1 MNVLEVGR
9 KVLAA
14 EAEAIRNLAQGLG
27 QDFVKAVDLLAQ
39 CKGKV
44 VFTGMGKSG
53 HICRKTAATFASTGT
68 PAFFLHPAEGVHGD
82 LGVLARGDVLAAVS
96 NSGETEQVIELLPA
110 ARSLG
115 IGLIS
120 ITGKPGSTLAR
131 LSDVALFASVE
142 REACPLNLA
151 PMSSTTAV
159 LALGD
164 ALAAALMERKGF
176 SADDF
181 ARCHPAGA
189 LGRRLTLKVDDIM
202 HRGEAVPRVSATTP
216 MRDALIE
223 MTSKRLGFT
232 GVFDENGL
240 VEGIITDG
248 DLRRALEKG
257 GELLDLP
264 ASQVVTTRN
273 PKAVPKGAPAIDALR
288 LMEEHSITS
297 LFVTEGSESRRV
309 EGVVH
314 IHDLVKAGL
323 R

>member
-1 MNVLEVGR
+1 MNLLEAGRNVLR
-9 KVLAA
+9 A
-14 EAEAIRNLAQGLG
+14 EAEAITRLSAGLG
-27 QDFVKAVDLLAQ
+27 DEFVKAVELFAQ
-39 CKGKV
+39 CKGKA

-53 HICRKTAATFASTGT
+53 HICRKIAATFASTGT

-96 NSGETEQVIELLPA
+96 NSGETEQIMEIIPV
-110 ARSLG
+110 ARRLE
-115 IGLIS
+115 IKLIS
-120 ITGKPGSTLAR
+120 ITGNPSSTLSR
-131 LSDVALFASVE
+131 LSDVALCAAVE

-151 PMSSTTAV
+151 PMSSTTTT

-189 LGRRLTLKVDDIM
+189 LGRRLTLKVDDLM
-202 HRGEAVPRVSATTP
+202 HRGEAIPRVNGDTP
-216 MRDALIE
+216 MKDALFE
-223 MTSKRLGFT
+223 MTAKRLGFT
-232 GVFDENGL
+232 GVFDLDGEL
-240 VEGIITDG
+240 EGMVTDG

-257 GELLDLP
+257 ANLLDLP
-264 ASQVVTTRN
+264 ASQVVTTKN
-273 PKAVPKGAPAIDALR
+273 PKFVPMGALAIDALR
-288 LMEEHSITS
+288 LMEKHSITS
-297 LFVTEGSESRRV
+297 LFVVENQESKRV
-309 EGVVH
+309 AGVIH